1 VLVRAAVVWLLLLFL
16 AILNVTVRETV
27 LNPQLGPEAGHILS
41 TVLLSGLIVLVAW
54 VAVPWIGPETS
65 RLAFAVGVLWL
76 GLTLAFEF
84 GAGHWLFRRSWAELL
99 ADYNLASGRI
109 WPLVLVATLLAPIL
123 AGKWRHLWS

>member
-16 AILNVTVRETV
+16 AILNGTVRETV
-27 LNPQLGPEAGHILS
+27 LNPQLGPEAGHIVS

-99 ADYNLASGRI
+99 VDYNLASGRI